1 MNNKGQTLVVFVLF
15 LPVLVIVI
23 TSIIAVL
30 VGLLNKS
37 NMYYDKRN
45 MENIAKEAINYG
57 LSNIEDENIENK
69 IKIFISKNIDCEKEV
84 KIEDGEIRVTL
95 IKENKTIKKILGYEN
110 IKIKYKG
117 KIEDNKEKVE
127 VAYGNNESKNNI
139 SYIC

>member
-1 MNNKGQTLVVFVLF
+1 MNKKGQTLVVFVLF

-23 TSIIAVL
+23 TMII
-30 VGLLNKS
+30 NKS

-45 MENIAKEAINYG
+45 MENIAKEAINYR
-57 LSNIEDENIENK
+57 LSNIEDENIEDK

-95 IKENKTIKKILGYEN
+95 IKENKTIKKILGYGN

-117 KIEDNKEKVE
+117 KIEDNKKKVE

>member
-23 TSIIAVL
+23 TMII
-30 VGLLNKS
+30 NKS

-57 LSNIEDENIENK
+57 LNNIEDENIEEK

-95 IKENKTIKKILGYEN
+95 IKENKTIKKILGYGN

-117 KIEDNKEKVE
+117 KIEDNKKKVE

>member
-1 MNNKGQTLVVFVLF
+1 MNKKGQTLVVFVLF

-23 TSIIAVL
+23 TMII
-30 VGLLNKS
+30 NKS

-69 IKIFISKNIDCEKEV
+69 IKIFVSKNIDCEKEV

-117 KIEDNKEKVE
+117 KIEDNKKKVE

>member
-23 TSIIAVL
+23 TMII
-30 VGLLNKS
+30 NKS

-45 MENIAKEAINYG
+45 MENIAKEAINYR

-95 IKENKTIKKILGYEN
+95 KKENKTIKKILGYGN

-117 KIEDNKEKVE
+117 KIEDNKKKVE

>member
-23 TSIIAVL
+23 TMII
-30 VGLLNKS
+30 NKS

-57 LSNIEDENIENK
+57 LSNIEDENIEDK

-95 IKENKTIKKILGYEN
+95 IKENKTIKKILGYGN

-117 KIEDNKEKVE
+117 KIEDNKKKSRQILLC
-127 VAYGNNESKNNI
+127 AGMRLR
-139 SYIC
+139 

>member
-23 TSIIAVL
+23 TMII
-30 VGLLNKS
+30 NKS

-57 LSNIEDENIENK
+57 LNNIEDENIEDK

-95 IKENKTIKKILGYEN
+95 IKENKTIKKILGYGN

-117 KIEDNKEKVE
+117 KIEDNKKKVE

>member
-23 TSIIAVL
+23 TMII
-30 VGLLNKS
+30 NKS

-117 KIEDNKEKVE
+117 KIEDNKKKVE

>member
-23 TSIIAVL
+23 TMII
-30 VGLLNKS
+30 NKS

-57 LSNIEDENIENK
+57 LSNIEDENIEDK

-95 IKENKTIKKILGYEN
+95 IKENKTIKKILGYGN

-117 KIEDNKEKVE
+117 KIEDNKKKVE

>member
-23 TSIIAVL
+23 TMII
-30 VGLLNKS
+30 NKS

-57 LSNIEDENIENK
+57 LSNIEDENIEDK
-69 IKIFISKNIDCEKEV
+69 IKIFISKNINCEKEV

-95 IKENKTIKKILGYEN
+95 IKENKTIKKILGYGN

-117 KIEDNKEKVE
+117 KIEDNKKKVE

>member
-23 TSIIAVL
+23 TMII
-30 VGLLNKS
+30 NKS

-57 LSNIEDENIENK
+57 LNNIEDENIEDK
-69 IKIFISKNIDCEKEV
+69 IKIFISKNIECEKEI
-84 KIEDGEIRVTL
+84 KIEDGEIKVTL
-95 IKENKTIKKILGYEN
+95 IKENKTIKKILGYGN

-117 KIEDNKEKVE
+117 KIEDNKKKVE
-127 VAYGNNESKNNI
+127 VAYGNNESENNI

>member
-1 MNNKGQTLVVFVLF
+1 MNKKGQTLVVFVLF

-23 TSIIAVL
+23 TMII
-30 VGLLNKS
+30 NKS

-117 KIEDNKEKVE
+117 KIEDNKKKVE

>member
-23 TSIIAVL
+23 TMII
-30 VGLLNKS
+30 NKS

-69 IKIFISKNIDCEKEV
+69 IKILISKNIDCEKEV

-117 KIEDNKEKVE
+117 KIEDNKKKVE

>member
-23 TSIIAVL
+23 TMII
-30 VGLLNKS
+30 NKS

-57 LSNIEDENIENK
+57 LNNIEDENIEAK

-95 IKENKTIKKILGYEN
+95 IKENKTIKKILGYGN

-117 KIEDNKEKVE
+117 KIEDNKKKVE

>member
-1 MNNKGQTLVVFVLF
+1 MNKKGQTLVVFVLF

-23 TSIIAVL
+23 TMII
-30 VGLLNKS
+30 NKS

-57 LSNIEDENIENK
+57 LNNIEDENIEDK

-95 IKENKTIKKILGYEN
+95 IKENKTIKKILGYGN

-117 KIEDNKEKVE
+117 KIEDNKKKVE

>member
-1 MNNKGQTLVVFVLF
+1 MNKKGQTLVVFVLF

-23 TSIIAVL
+23 TMII
-30 VGLLNKS
+30 NKS
-37 NMYYDKRN
+37 NMYYDKIN

-95 IKENKTIKKILGYEN
+95 KKENKTIKKILGYGN

-117 KIEDNKEKVE
+117 KIEDNKKKVE

>member
-23 TSIIAVL
+23 TMII
-30 VGLLNKS
+30 NKS

-57 LSNIEDENIENK
+57 LNNIEDENIEDK
-69 IKIFISKNIDCEKEV
+69 IKIFISKNIECEKEI

-95 IKENKTIKKILGYEN
+95 IKENKTIKKILGYGN

-117 KIEDNKEKVE
+117 KIE

>member
-1 MNNKGQTLVVFVLF
+1 MNSKGQTLVVFVLF

-23 TSIIAVL
+23 TMII
-30 VGLLNKS
+30 NKS

-57 LSNIEDENIENK
+57 LSNIEDENIEDK
-69 IKIFISKNIDCEKEV
+69 IKIFISKNIDCEKEI

-95 IKENKTIKKILGYEN
+95 IKENKTIKKILGYGN

-117 KIEDNKEKVE
+117 KIEDNKKKVE

>member
-23 TSIIAVL
+23 TMII
-30 VGLLNKS
+30 NKS

-57 LSNIEDENIENK
+57 LNNIEDENIEDK
-69 IKIFISKNIDCEKEV
+69 IKIFISKNIECEKEI

-95 IKENKTIKKILGYEN
+95 IKKNKTIKKILGYGN
-110 IKIKYKG
+110 INIKYKG
-117 KIEDNKEKVE
+117 KIEDNKKKVE

>member
-23 TSIIAVL
+23 TMII
-30 VGLLNKS
+30 NKS

-57 LSNIEDENIENK
+57 LSNIEDENIEDK
-69 IKIFISKNIDCEKEV
+69 IKIFISKNIECEKEI

-95 IKENKTIKKILGYEN
+95 IKENKTIKKILGYGN
-110 IKIKYKG
+110 INIKYKG
-117 KIEDNKEKVE
+117 KIEDNKKKVE

>member
-1 MNNKGQTLVVFVLF
+1 MNKKGQTLVVFVLF

-23 TSIIAVL
+23 TMII
-30 VGLLNKS
+30 NKS
-37 NMYYDKRN
+37 NRYYDKRN

-117 KIEDNKEKVE
+117 KIEDNKKKVE

>member
-1 MNNKGQTLVVFVLF
+1 MNKKGQTLVVFVLF

-23 TSIIAVL
+23 TMII
-30 VGLLNKS
+30 NKS
-37 NMYYDKRN
+37 NMYYDKIN

-95 IKENKTIKKILGYEN
+95 IKENKTIKKILGYGN

-117 KIEDNKEKVE
+117 KIEDNKKKVE

>member
-23 TSIIAVL
+23 TMII
-30 VGLLNKS
+30 NKS

-45 MENIAKEAINYG
+45 MENIEKEEINYR
-57 LSNIEDENIENK
+57 LSNIKDENIEDK

-95 IKENKTIKKILGYEN
+95 IKENKTIKKILGYGN

-117 KIEDNKEKVE
+117 KIEDNKKKVE

-139 SYIC
+139 SYIR

>member
-23 TSIIAVL
+23 TMII
-30 VGLLNKS
+30 NKS

-57 LSNIEDENIENK
+57 LNNIEDENIEDK
-69 IKIFISKNIDCEKEV
+69 IKIFISKNIDCEKEI

-95 IKENKTIKKILGYEN
+95 IKENKTIKKILGYGN

-117 KIEDNKEKVE
+117 KIEDNKKKVE

>member
-23 TSIIAVL
+23 TMII
-30 VGLLNKS
+30 NKS

-57 LSNIEDENIENK
+57 LSNIEDENIEDK

-95 IKENKTIKKILGYEN
+95 IKENKTIKKILGYGN

-117 KIEDNKEKVE
+117 KIEDNKKKVE

-139 SYIC
+139 SYIR

>member
-23 TSIIAVL
+23 TMII
-30 VGLLNKS
+30 NKS

-57 LSNIEDENIENK
+57 LSNIEDENIEDK

-95 IKENKTIKKILGYEN
+95 KKENKTVKKILGYGN

-117 KIEDNKEKVE
+117 KIEDNKKKVE

>member
-23 TSIIAVL
+23 TMII
-30 VGLLNKS
+30 NKS

-57 LSNIEDENIENK
+57 LSNIEDENIEDK

-84 KIEDGEIRVTL
+84 KIEDSEIRVTL
-95 IKENKTIKKILGYEN
+95 IKENKTIKKILGYGN

-117 KIEDNKEKVE
+117 KIEDNKKKVE

>member
-1 MNNKGQTLVVFVLF
+1 
-15 LPVLVIVI
+15 
-23 TSIIAVL
+23 
-30 VGLLNKS
+30 
-37 NMYYDKRN
+37 MYYDKRN

-57 LSNIEDENIENK
+57 LSNIEDENIEDK

-95 IKENKTIKKILGYEN
+95 KKENKTIKKILGYGN

-117 KIEDNKEKVE
+117 KIEDNKKKVE

>member
-1 MNNKGQTLVVFVLF
+1 MNKKGQTLVVFVLF

-23 TSIIAVL
+23 TMII
-30 VGLLNKS
+30 NKS

-57 LSNIEDENIENK
+57 LSNIEDENIEDK

-95 IKENKTIKKILGYEN
+95 IKENKTIKKILGYGN

-117 KIEDNKEKVE
+117 KIEDNKKKVE
-127 VAYGNNESKNNI
+127 VAYGNNESKNNF

>member
-1 MNNKGQTLVVFVLF
+1 MNKKGQTLVVFVLF

-23 TSIIAVL
+23 TMII
-30 VGLLNKS
+30 NKS

-57 LSNIEDENIENK
+57 LSNIEDENIEDK

-95 IKENKTIKKILGYEN
+95 KKENKTIKKILGYGN

-117 KIEDNKEKVE
+117 KIEDNKKKVE

>member
-23 TSIIAVL
+23 TMII
-30 VGLLNKS
+30 NKS

-69 IKIFISKNIDCEKEV
+69 IKIFISKNIDCEKEI

-95 IKENKTIKKILGYEN
+95 IKENKTIKKILGYGN

-117 KIEDNKEKVE
+117 KIEDNKKKVE

>member
-1 MNNKGQTLVVFVLF
+1 MNKKGQTLVVFVLF

-23 TSIIAVL
+23 TMII
-30 VGLLNKS
+30 NKS

-45 MENIAKEAINYG
+45 MENIAKDAINYG

-95 IKENKTIKKILGYEN
+95 IKENKTIKKILGYGN

-117 KIEDNKEKVE
+117 KIEDNKKKVE

>member
-23 TSIIAVL
+23 TMII
-30 VGLLNKS
+30 NKS

-95 IKENKTIKKILGYEN
+95 KKENKTVKKILGYGN

-117 KIEDNKEKVE
+117 KIEDNKKKVE

>member
-1 MNNKGQTLVVFVLF
+1 MNKKGQTLVVFVLF

-23 TSIIAVL
+23 TMII
-30 VGLLNKS
+30 NKN

-57 LSNIEDENIENK
+57 LSNIEDENIEDK

-95 IKENKTIKKILGYEN
+95 IKENKTIKKILGYGN
-110 IKIKYKG
+110 INIKYKG
-117 KIEDNKEKVE
+117 KIEDNKKKVE

>member
-23 TSIIAVL
+23 TMII
-30 VGLLNKS
+30 NKS

-69 IKIFISKNIDCEKEV
+69 IKIFISK
-84 KIEDGEIRVTL
+84 
-95 IKENKTIKKILGYEN
+95 KK
-110 IKIKYKG
+110 
-117 KIEDNKEKVE
+117 
-127 VAYGNNESKNNI
+127 
-139 SYIC
+139 

>member
-23 TSIIAVL
+23 TMII
-30 VGLLNKS
+30 NKS

-95 IKENKTIKKILGYEN
+95 IKENKTIKKILGYGN

-117 KIEDNKEKVE
+117 KIEDNKKKVE

>member
-23 TSIIAVL
+23 TMII
-30 VGLLNKS
+30 NKS

-57 LSNIEDENIENK
+57 LNNIEDENIEDK
-69 IKIFISKNIDCEKEV
+69 IKIFISKNIDCEKEI

-95 IKENKTIKKILGYEN
+95 IKENKTIKKILGYGN
-110 IKIKYKG
+110 ISIKYKG
-117 KIEDNKEKVE
+117 KIEDNKKKVE

>member
-23 TSIIAVL
+23 TMII
-30 VGLLNKS
+30 NKS

-57 LSNIEDENIENK
+57 LNNIEDENIEDK
-69 IKIFISKNIDCEKEV
+69 IKIFISKNIECEKEI

-117 KIEDNKEKVE
+117 KIEDNKKKVE